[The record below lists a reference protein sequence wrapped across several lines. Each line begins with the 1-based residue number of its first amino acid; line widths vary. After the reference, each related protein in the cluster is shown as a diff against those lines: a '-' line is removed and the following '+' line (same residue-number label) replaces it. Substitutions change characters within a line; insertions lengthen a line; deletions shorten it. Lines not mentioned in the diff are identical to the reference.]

1 MCIVRGVPAS
11 GRIRSHGFLARKP
24 RMADATTPPHPTTIQ
39 HLATAVYPSFAM
51 LAGMQLDVFTPL
63 KDGARTAAQLADTL
77 SVKEEKLSRLLYAL
91 VAANLLTVEGDRF
104 ANTPEAQQ
112 FLVKG
117 QPTYLGGRH
126 ENFSEVWEAL
136 LHTAETIRTGVPQC
150 KKDFATL
157 SPDAQLPFF
166 RGLHPRTMATGRDLA
181 SRYNFSASQTLADVG
196 GDSGGMA
203 LALTDAYP
211 HLQATVIDLP
221 TVTPITQRFI
231 AEAGAADR
239 VQVVAADVVH
249 APVPGRYDVAV
260 ARAFLQV
267 LAPDD
272 ALQALRHIGAALHPG
287 GRLYIVG
294 SILDAGRLSP
304 LGAMGFN
311 LVALKTFDEGR
322 AYTEGEYRAWLTAA
336 GFGEMARVPLAEGV
350 SIMTA
355 RKPV

>member
-1 MCIVRGVPAS
+1 
-11 GRIRSHGFLARKP
+11 
-24 RMADATTPPHPTTIQ
+24 MAAATSTLQPTTIQ
-39 HLATAVYPSFAM
+39 HLATAVFPSFAM

-63 KDGARTAAQLADTL
+63 KESPLSAVQLADVL
-77 SVKEEKLSRLLYAL
+77 GVNPEKLSRLLYAL
-91 VAANLLTVEGDRF
+91 VTANLLTVEGDGF
-104 ANTPEAQQ
+104 ANTPEATH

-117 QPTYLGGRH
+117 KPTYLGGRH

-166 RGLHPRTMATGRDLA
+166 RGLHPRTLVAGRDLA
-181 SRYNFSASQTLADVG
+181 SRYDFSASRTLADVG
-196 GDSGGMA
+196 GGSGGMA

-211 HLQATVIDLP
+211 HLRATVIDLP
-221 TVTPITQRFI
+221 TVTPIAQRFL
-231 AEAGAADR
+231 AEAGATDHI
-239 VQVVAADVVH
+239 QVVAADVVN
-249 APVPGRYDVAV
+249 APLPGTYDVAV
-260 ARAFLQV
+260 LRALLQV
-267 LAPDD
+267 LSPED
-272 ALQALRHIGAALHPG
+272 ALQALTHIGAALHPG

-294 SILDAGRLSP
+294 SILDDGRLSP
-304 LGAMGFN
+304 LGAVGFN
-311 LVALKTFDEGR
+311 LVALNEFDAGR

-336 GFGEMARVPLAEGV
+336 GFVEIVRVPIAEGA

>member
-1 MCIVRGVPAS
+1 MTAETS
-11 GRIRSHGFLARKP
+11 TLQ
-24 RMADATTPPHPTTIQ
+24 PTTIQ
-39 HLATAVYPSFAM
+39 QLASAVYPSFAM

-63 KDGARTAAQLADTL
+63 KDGPLTAAQLANML
-77 SVKEEKLSRLLYAL
+77 GVNAEKLSRLLYAL
-91 VAANLLTVEGDRF
+91 VIANLLTVKGDRF

-117 QPTYLGGRH
+117 KPTYLGGRH
-126 ENFSEVWEAL
+126 ENFSETWEAL

-150 KKDFATL
+150 KKDFAAL

-166 RGLHPRTMATGRDLA
+166 RGLHPRTMAAGRDLV
-181 SRYNFSASQTLADVG
+181 SRYDFSAYQTLADVG
-196 GDSGGMA
+196 GGSGGMA
-203 LALTDAYP
+203 LALTSAYP
-211 HLQATVIDLP
+211 HLRATVIDLP

-231 AEAGAADR
+231 AEAGAPDR

-267 LAPDD
+267 LSPDD

-287 GRLYIVG
+287 GRLYLVG
-294 SILDAGRLSP
+294 SILDDGRLSP
-304 LGAMGFN
+304 LGAVGFN
-311 LVALKTFDEGR
+311 LVALNAFDEGR
-322 AYTEGEYRAWLTAA
+322 AYTEGEYRAWLMAA
-336 GFGEMARVPLAEGV
+336 GFAEIERVVVAEGA

>member
-1 MCIVRGVPAS
+1 
-11 GRIRSHGFLARKP
+11 
-24 RMADATTPPHPTTIQ
+24 MAAHTSTLQPTTIQ
-39 HLATAVYPSFAM
+39 HLASAVYPSFAM

-63 KDGARTAAQLADTL
+63 KDGPLTAVQLAEAL
-77 SVKEEKLSRLLYAL
+77 RVNAEKLSRLLYAL
-91 VAANLLTVEGDRF
+91 VTAHLLTVEGDRF
-104 ANTPEAQQ
+104 ANTPEATH

-126 ENFSEVWEAL
+126 ENFSETWEAL
-136 LHTAETIRTGVPQC
+136 LHTAETIRTGIPQC

-166 RGLHPRTMATGRDLA
+166 RGLHPRTLATGRDVA
-181 SRYNFSASQTLADVG
+181 SRYDFSTAQTLADVG
-196 GDSGGMA
+196 GGSGGMA
-203 LALTDAYP
+203 LALTEAYP
-211 HLQATVIDLP
+211 HLRATVIDLP

-267 LAPDD
+267 LSPDD
-272 ALQALRHIGAALHPG
+272 ALQALRHMGAALHPG
-287 GRLYIVG
+287 GRLYLVG
-294 SILDAGRLSP
+294 SILDEGRLSP
-304 LGAMGFN
+304 LGAVGFN
-311 LVALKTFDEGR
+311 LLALNAFDDGR

-336 GFGEMARVPLAEGV
+336 GFTDIARVPIAEGA